1 MVVSCEW
8 VAIKISWCALS
19 RRPVELG
26 GAGMGDVY
34 SGLESSYVIFFI
46 QTKKSRNCKKI
57 VLASLVESL
66 WYRKALFRVSV
77 EYALVCNYMVVE
89 SPSPY
94 P

>member
-1 MVVSCEW
+1 M
-8 VAIKISWCALS
+8 
-19 RRPVELG
+19 G

-66 WYRKALFRVSV
+66 
-77 EYALVCNYMVVE
+77 
-89 SPSPY
+89 
-94 P
+94 